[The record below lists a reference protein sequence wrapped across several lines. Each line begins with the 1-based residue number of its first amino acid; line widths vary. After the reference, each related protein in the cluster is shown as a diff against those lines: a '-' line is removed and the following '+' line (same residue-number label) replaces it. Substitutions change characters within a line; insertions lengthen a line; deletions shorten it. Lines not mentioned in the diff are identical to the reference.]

1 MQTRPN
7 LILALIALTA
17 TATSFAQSDPAQSAD
32 AAEELKLAALEALM
46 AAPSDR
52 ALPLVT
58 KVLAGNHSDEV
69 KSRALFILSQ
79 IDDPQAQAQLLD
91 VARQGSG
98 EVREEAIRMIGIGGD
113 PATLAQLTELY
124 SSGDAEVRHAVLEAY
139 LIAGDSDAVYQIAAA
154 ADNEEDFSAAVEMLG
169 AMGANDK
176 LRMLRDKV
184 GFSESLIEAYA
195 ISGDVESLRA
205 LARDASNPQQQEHAI
220 EGLMIAGDDEGLL
233 GLYRA
238 TDDLEQKRM
247 LLEALSIVGSDVLL
261 DLIDEALADDQ

>member
-1 MQTRPN
+1 MRTGPK
-7 LILALIALTA
+7 LTLTLIALAA
-17 TATSFAQSDPAQSAD
+17 TATSFAQSEPGQSPD
-32 AAEELKLAALEALM
+32 AAEELKLAALEALIT
-46 AAPSDR
+46 APSDR

-79 IDDPQAQAQLLD
+79 IDDPQAQAQLLA

-113 PATLAQLTELY
+113 PATLAELTELY
-124 SSGDAEVRHAVLEAY
+124 SSGDAEVRDAVLEAY

-169 AMGANDK
+169 AIGANEE
-176 LRMLRDKV
+176 LRMLRDNV

-205 LARDASNPQQQEHAI
+205 LARDASDPEQQEHAI

-233 GLYRA
+233 ELYRA

-247 LLEALSIVGSDVLL
+247 LLEALSVIGSDMLL
-261 DLIDEALADDQ
+261 DLIDEALAD